1 MVRTGWRPRSV
12 PEQLALVGLACVPVA
27 FAWPWL
33 HTSLGMDLP
42 CPLRRLTGV
51 PCPLCGMTTAA
62 AALADG
68 DLGASLAA
76 NPFLIVLAAGTL
88 GMTVLM
94 AARLAG
100 RVAPARR
107 WSPRT
112 DRAVTLVVT
121 VVMAVSW
128 VVQLNRFGWL

>member
-33 HTSLGMDLP
+33 HASLGLDLP
-42 CPLRRLTGV
+42 CPLRRFTGV

-68 DLGASLAA
+68 NLGASLAA
-76 NPFLIVLAAGTL
+76 NPFLIVLASGTL
-88 GMTVLM
+88 VMTVLM

-100 RVAPARR
+100 RAAPARR

-112 DRAVTLVVT
+112 DRTVTLVVT
-121 VVMAVSW
+121 VAMAVSW

>member
-1 MVRTGWRPRSV
+1 MLQAGWRPRSV

-33 HTSLGMDLP
+33 HGALGLDLP
-42 CPLRRLTGV
+42 CPLRRFTGV

-62 AALADG
+62 AALAGG
-68 DLGASLAA
+68 DLRGSLAA
-76 NPFLIVLAAGTL
+76 NPFLLALAVATL
-88 GMTVLM
+88 VMTGLM

-100 RVAPARR
+100 RVPPARR
-107 WSPRT
+107 WSQR
-112 DRAVTLVVT
+112 RVRVVTLAVAGVT
-121 VVMAVSW
+121 LVSW

>member
-1 MVRTGWRPRSV
+1 MIRTGWRPRSV

-33 HTSLGMDLP
+33 HASLGMDLP
-42 CPLRRLTGV
+42 CPLRRFTGV

-76 NPFLIVLAAGTL
+76 NPFLVVLAGGTL
-88 GMTVLM
+88 VMTVLM
-94 AARLAG
+94 MARLAG
-100 RVAPARR
+100 RAAPARR
-107 WSPRT
+107 WSPRA
-112 DRAVTLVVT
+112 DRVVT
-121 VVMAVSW
+121 VVVTVAMAVSW

>member
-1 MVRTGWRPRSV
+1 MARTAWRPRSV

-33 HTSLGMDLP
+33 HAALGMDLP
-42 CPLRRLTGV
+42 CPLRRFTGV

-76 NPFLIVLAAGTL
+76 NPFLVVLAGGTL
-88 GMTVLM
+88 AMTALM
-94 AARLAG
+94 VARLAG
-100 RVAPARR
+100 RAAPARR
-107 WSPRT
+107 WSPRA

-121 VVMAVSW
+121 VAMAVSW